1 VREVW
6 DSGLLTYPEDLL
18 TAVLHRG
25 LERGDEVAVA
35 GLRIEVLHP
44 YKGLYSMSGGEAI
57 AENNDSLV
65 LKITGRRSFLFTAD
79 TAEEAEEDMTR
90 LGPVL
95 KSDVLKVSHHRSR
108 TSSTGYFL
116 GLVSPEIAVISAG
129 RGNIYGHPH
138 RETLERLRGA
148 VVYRTDRDGA
158 VKITETGKGFTAKTG
173 REFRFEHAADFS
185 GEWRNVKRLF
195 AVW

>member
-1 VREVW
+1 
-6 DSGLLTYPEDLL
+6 
-18 TAVLHRG
+18 
-25 LERGDEVAVA
+25 
-35 GLRIEVLHP
+35 
-44 YKGLYSMSGGEAI
+44 MSGGEAI
-57 AENNDSLV
+57 AENNDCLV

-79 TAEEAEEDMTR
+79 TAEEAEEDMAR

-95 KSDVLKVSHHRSR
+95 KSDVLKVSHHGSR

-116 GLVSPEIAVISAG
+116 GLVSPEIAIISAG

-138 RETLERLRGA
+138 RETLDRLRGA
-148 VVYRTDRDGA
+148 TVYRTDRDGA
-158 VKITETGKGFTAKTG
+158 VKITETDKGFTVKTG
-173 REFRFEHAADFS
+173 REFGFEHAADLS